1 MKLIFSC
8 LLLLSWPVIVQAQD
22 QLTEL
27 DKRNGFKDIKMGM
40 PVDSV
45 PGIKLKKAFTE
56 KGNYPAALYEVSHP
70 NYQWIGEVKVLNLEL
85 KAYKDK
91 VYEIRVRTEKDPR
104 LMKALE
110 STLGSPVFDV
120 RNERYIW
127 RGQNLSLAFKA
138 VGKNELELL
147 YVSHVMHAEMK
158 ADKKKKID
166 EIADDF

>member
-1 MKLIFSC
+1 
-8 LLLLSWPVIVQAQD
+8 
-22 QLTEL
+22 
-27 DKRNGFKDIKMGM
+27 
-40 PVDSV
+40 
-45 PGIKLKKAFTE
+45 
-56 KGNYPAALYEVSHP
+56 
-70 NYQWIGEVKVLNLEL
+70 
-85 KAYKDK
+85 
-91 VYEIRVRTEKDPR
+91 
-104 LMKALE
+104 MKALE